1 MTAPKSSFGTV
12 PLVVTRDP
20 VLVAELQ
27 RLAAAAGAGL
37 DVVAEPSAAR
47 SGWSLAPVVL
57 VGPDLLPL
65 LAATAPSRRERVHVV
80 SLEPLADDLFRAALS
95 VGAETVVELPAA
107 ETWLVETLTDT
118 TDGATGRAPVVGVVG
133 GCGGAGATTFAAALA
148 AAAAS
153 DRVRLS
159 ESPPVILIDADPLGP
174 GLEQVAGLDGFEGA
188 RWGPLLESA
197 GRLGSRSLRAALPQ
211 RDGLAVLG
219 WGPGVRVGLDPQVV
233 REVLSAGQRG
243 SALVVVDLPR
253 YSDPATTELLLHC
266 DHLVVV
272 TTLTL
277 LAISSAAQLAARTLS
292 FGPQCHLVARG
303 PASALDPDEVA
314 AALGMPLAAVM
325 SDQRRLAEAIELGLG
340 PIHSRRGPLAR
351 AARATLAR
359 VAVPASSAAG
369 ALA

>member
-1 MTAPKSSFGTV
+1 MTAPQNPGAS

-37 DVVAEPSAAR
+37 EVVEEASSARA
-47 SGWSLAPVVL
+47 GWSLAPVVL
-57 VGPDLLPL
+57 IGADTLHSV
-65 LAATAPSRRERVHVV
+65 AASTPTRRDRVHVV
-80 SLEPLADDLFRAALS
+80 ALEPLVDELFRAALV
-95 VGAETVVELPAA
+95 VGAETVLELPAA

-118 TDGATGRAPVVGVVG
+118 TDGATGRAGVVGVVG

-148 AAAAS
+148 SAAAADPVRTS
-153 DRVRLS
+153 DA
-159 ESPPVILIDADPLGP
+159 PPVILVDTDPLGP
-174 GLEQVAGLDGFEGA
+174 GIEQVAGLDGFEGA

-211 RDGLAVLG
+211 REGLAVLG
-219 WGPGVRVGLDPQVV
+219 WGSGLRGPLDPRVV
-233 REVLSAGQRG
+233 REVMNAGQRG

-253 YSDPATTELLLHC
+253 YPDPATSEVLLHC

-277 LAISSAAQLAARTLS
+277 TAVSQSAQVAARMLS
-292 FGPQCHLVARG
+292 FGPRCHLVARG
-303 PASALDPDEVA
+303 PASALDADDVA
-314 AALGMPLAAVM
+314 IALGMPLAAVM
-325 SDQRRLAEAIELGLG
+325 ADQRRLAEAVELGLG

-351 AARATLAR
+351 AARAVLAR
-359 VAVPASSAAG
+359 VGAPTSYAAG
-369 ALA
+369 VLT